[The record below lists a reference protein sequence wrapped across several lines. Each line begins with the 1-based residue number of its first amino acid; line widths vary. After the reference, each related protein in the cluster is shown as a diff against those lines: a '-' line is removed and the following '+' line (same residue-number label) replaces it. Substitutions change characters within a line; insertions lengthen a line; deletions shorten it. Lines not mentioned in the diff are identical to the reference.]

1 MSLELDTRQRAM
13 LHEMGIVTYSIDVV
27 IDNNAIEKIAPQ
39 AINTTATGQKYIHN
53 LQNSPVTA
61 SASVTVAKAA
71 TTSTP
76 TPAQTPQQQSK
87 PAQQAPAAPA
97 VLPEMPAGLQSM
109 DWPALQQ
116 AASTCQSCHLCSS
129 RKQGVFGIA
138 ASSSDN
144 NWLVVGDPPSEAD
157 ELQSLPFT
165 GEAADLLAKMLKA
178 IQLDMG
184 TQVTLTSAAKC
195 RSSGKSTGV
204 NELLQCSHYLRRQIA
219 LKQPKM
225 ILAMGRY
232 AAQALLQQAAP
243 EPLGKLR
250 GVVHRVEIEGQS
262 YPVIVTYT
270 PQLLLKTPADKA
282 KAWADL
288 QLAKQSV

>member
-1 MSLELDTRQRAM
+1 
-13 LHEMGIVTYSIDVV
+13 
-27 IDNNAIEKIAPQ
+27 
-39 AINTTATGQKYIHN
+39 
-53 LQNSPVTA
+53 
-61 SASVTVAKAA
+61 
-71 TTSTP
+71 
-76 TPAQTPQQQSK
+76 
-87 PAQQAPAAPA
+87 
-97 VLPEMPAGLQSM
+97 MPAGLQSM

-219 LKQPKM
+219 LTQPKM

-232 AAQALLQQAAP
+232 AAQALLQQDAP

-250 GVVHRVEIEGQS
+250 GVVHRVEIDGQS

>member
-13 LHEMGIVTYSIDVV
+13 LQEMGIVTYSIDAV
-27 IDNNAIEKIAPQ
+27 IDNNTIEKIAPQ
-39 AINTTATGQKYIHN
+39 AINTPSTGQKVINN
-53 LQNSPVTA
+53 LQNSPATA
-61 SASVTVAKAA
+61 SAPVTVAKEA

-76 TPAQTPQQQSK
+76 TPAQAQQQSK

-97 VLPEMPAGLQSM
+97 VLTEMPAGLQSM

-116 AASTCQSCHLCSS
+116 AASTCQSCHLCIS
-129 RKQGVFGIA
+129 RKQAVFGIA

-157 ELQSLPFT
+157 ELQNLPFT

-184 TQVTLTSAAKC
+184 TQVTLTNAAKC

-219 LKQPKM
+219 LMQPKM

-232 AAQALLQQAAP
+232 AAQALLQQDAP
-243 EPLGKLR
+243 QPMSKLR
-250 GVVHRVEIEGQS
+250 GMVHRVEIDGQS

>member
-13 LHEMGIVTYSIDVV
+13 LQEMGIVTY
-27 IDNNAIEKIAPQ
+27 AIEKIAPQ
-39 AINTTATGQKYIHN
+39 AINTPATGQKDISN
-53 LQNSPVTA
+53 LQNSPATA
-61 SASVTVAKAA
+61 TATVTVAKSA

-76 TPAQTPQQQSK
+76 TPAQAQQLSK
-87 PAQQAPAAPA
+87 PAQQTPSAPA

-129 RKQGVFGIA
+129 RKQAVFGIA
-138 ASSSDN
+138 ASSNDN

-157 ELQSLPFT
+157 ELQNLPFT
-165 GEAADLLAKMLKA
+165 GESADLLAKMLKA

-184 TQVTLTSAAKC
+184 TQVTLTNAAKC

-219 LKQPKM
+219 LTQPKM

-232 AAQALLQQAAP
+232 AAQALLQQSAP

-250 GVVHRVEIEGQS
+250 GVVHRVEIDGQS

>member
-1 MSLELDTRQRAM
+1 M
-13 LHEMGIVTYSIDVV
+13 
-27 IDNNAIEKIAPQ
+27 
-39 AINTTATGQKYIHN
+39 
-53 LQNSPVTA
+53 
-61 SASVTVAKAA
+61 
-71 TTSTP
+71 P
-76 TPAQTPQQQSK
+76 T
-87 PAQQAPAAPA
+87 
-97 VLPEMPAGLQSM
+97 GLQSM

-116 AASTCQSCHLCSS
+116 AASTCQSCHLCTS
-129 RKQGVFGIA
+129 RKQAVFGIA
-138 ASSSDN
+138 ASSNDN

-157 ELQSLPFT
+157 ELQNLPFT

-184 TQVTLTSAAKC
+184 TQVTLTNAAKC

-204 NELLQCSHYLRRQIA
+204 NELLQCSHYLHRQIA
-219 LKQPKM
+219 LTRPKI

-232 AAQALLQQAAP
+232 AAQALLQQDAP
-243 EPLGKLR
+243 QPMSKLR
-250 GVVHRVEIEGQS
+250 GMVHRVEIDGQS

>member
-13 LHEMGIVTYSIDVV
+13 LQEMGIVTYSIDAV
-27 IDNNAIEKIAPQ
+27 IDNNTIEKRAPQ
-39 AINTTATGQKYIHN
+39 AINTPSTGQKVINN
-53 LQNSPVTA
+53 LQNSPATA
-61 SASVTVAKAA
+61 SAPVTVAKEA

-76 TPAQTPQQQSK
+76 TPAQAQQQSK

-97 VLPEMPAGLQSM
+97 VLTEMPAGLQSM

-116 AASTCQSCHLCSS
+116 AASTCQSCHLCIS
-129 RKQGVFGIA
+129 RKQAVFGIA

-157 ELQSLPFT
+157 ELQDLPFT

-204 NELLQCSHYLRRQIA
+204 NELLQCSHYLRRQIT
-219 LKQPKM
+219 LTQPKM

-232 AAQALLQQAAP
+232 AAQALLQQSAP

-250 GVVHRVEIEGQS
+250 GVVHRVEIDGQS

>member
-1 MSLELDTRQRAM
+1 
-13 LHEMGIVTYSIDVV
+13 
-27 IDNNAIEKIAPQ
+27 
-39 AINTTATGQKYIHN
+39 
-53 LQNSPVTA
+53 
-61 SASVTVAKAA
+61 
-71 TTSTP
+71 
-76 TPAQTPQQQSK
+76 
-87 PAQQAPAAPA
+87 
-97 VLPEMPAGLQSM
+97 MPAGLQSM
-109 DWPALQQ
+109 DWPALQEA
-116 AASTCQSCHLCSS
+116 AASCQSCHLCTS
-129 RKQGVFGIA
+129 RKQAVFGIA

-157 ELQSLPFT
+157 ELQNLPFT

-219 LKQPKM
+219 LTQPKM

-232 AAQALLQQAAP
+232 AAQALLQQDAP

-250 GVVHRVEIEGQS
+250 GVVHRVEIDGQS

>member
-13 LHEMGIVTYSIDVV
+13 LQEMGIITY
-27 IDNNAIEKIAPQ
+27 AIEKIAPQ
-39 AINTTATGQKYIHN
+39 AINTPATGQKNIN
-53 LQNSPVTA
+53 NSQNSPATATAPVTF
-61 SASVTVAKAA
+61 AKAA

-87 PAQQAPAAPA
+87 PAQQTPAAPA
-97 VLPEMPAGLQSM
+97 VLPEMPAGLQRM
-109 DWPALQQ
+109 DWPALEHA
-116 AASTCQSCHLCSS
+116 AASCQSCHLCSS
-129 RKQGVFGIA
+129 RKQAVFGIA
-138 ASSSDN
+138 ASSRDN

-157 ELQSLPFT
+157 ELQNLPFT
-165 GEAADLLAKMLKA
+165 GEAADLLSKMLKA

-184 TQVTLTSAAKC
+184 TQVTLTNAAKC

-219 LKQPKM
+219 LTQPKM
-225 ILAMGRY
+225 ILAMGRN
-232 AAQALLQQAAP
+232 AAQALLQQDAP

-250 GVVHRVEIEGQS
+250 GMVHHVEIEGQS

-288 QLAKQSV
+288 QMAKQSV

>member
-13 LHEMGIVTYSIDVV
+13 LQEMGIVTY
-27 IDNNAIEKIAPQ
+27 AIKKIAIQ
-39 AINTTATGQKYIHN
+39 AISTLATGQKDINN
-53 LQNSPVTA
+53 LQNSPATA
-61 SASVTVAKAA
+61 TATVTVAKSA

-76 TPAQTPQQQSK
+76 PPAQTPQQSSK
-87 PAQQAPAAPA
+87 PAPQTTTAPEE
-97 VLPEMPAGLQSM
+97 LPEMPVGLQSM
-109 DWPALQQ
+109 DWPELQQ
-116 AASTCQSCHLCSS
+116 AASTCQSCHLCTS
-129 RKQGVFGIA
+129 RKQAVFGTAANVA

-157 ELQSLPFT
+157 ELQNLPFT

-184 TQVTLTSAAKC
+184 TQVTLTNAAKC
-195 RSSGKSTGV
+195 RSSCKSTGV
-204 NELLQCSHYLRRQIA
+204 NELLQCSHFLRRQIA
-219 LKQPKM
+219 LTQPKM

-232 AAQALLQQAAP
+232 AAQALLQQDAP
-243 EPLGKLR
+243 QPMSKLR
-250 GVVHRVEIEGQS
+250 GMVHRVEIEGQS

-288 QLAKQSV
+288 QLASKL

>member
-13 LHEMGIVTYSIDVV
+13 LQEMGIVTYSIDVV
-27 IDNNAIEKIAPQ
+27 IDNNAIKKIAYQ
-39 AINTTATGQKYIHN
+39 AINTPATGQKSIN
-53 LQNSPVTA
+53 NSQNSPATA
-61 SASVTVAKAA
+61 SAPVTAAKAA

-76 TPAQTPQQQSK
+76 TPAQAQQQPK
-87 PAQQAPAAPA
+87 PAQQTQAAPA

-116 AASTCQSCHLCSS
+116 AAASCHSCHLCTS
-129 RKQGVFGIA
+129 RKQAVFGIA

-157 ELQSLPFT
+157 ELQNLPFT

-219 LKQPKM
+219 LTQPKM

-232 AAQALLQQAAP
+232 AAQALLQQSAP

-250 GVVHRVEIEGQS
+250 GVVHRVEIDGQS

>member
-13 LHEMGIVTYSIDVV
+13 LHEMGIVTY
-27 IDNNAIEKIAPQ
+27 AIEKVATQ
-39 AINTTATGQKYIHN
+39 AINTPATGQKAIN
-53 LQNSPVTA
+53 NSQNSPATA
-61 SASVTVAKAA
+61 TAPVTVAKAA

-76 TPAQTPQQQSK
+76 TPTPAQTPQQQPK
-87 PAQQAPAAPA
+87 PAPQTPAAPA
-97 VLPEMPAGLQSM
+97 VLPEMPVGLQSM

-116 AASTCQSCHLCSS
+116 AAASCQSCNLCSNS
-129 RKQGVFGIA
+129 KQAVFGIA

-144 NWLVVGDPPSEAD
+144 NWLVVGDPPSEND
-157 ELQSLPFT
+157 ELQNLPFT
-165 GEAADLLAKMLKA
+165 SEAADLLAKMLKA

-219 LKQPKM
+219 LTQPKM

-232 AAQALLQQAAP
+232 AAQALLQQDAP

-250 GVVHRVEIEGQS
+250 GVVHRVEIDGQS

>member
-13 LHEMGIVTYSIDVV
+13 LKEMGIVTY
-27 IDNNAIEKIAPQ
+27 AIEKIAPQ
-39 AINTTATGQKYIHN
+39 AINTPATGQKDISN
-53 LQNSPVTA
+53 LQNSPATA
-61 SASVTVAKAA
+61 TATVTVAKSA

-76 TPAQTPQQQSK
+76 TPAQAQQQSK
-87 PAQQAPAAPA
+87 PAQQTPAAPA

-116 AASTCQSCHLCSS
+116 AAASCQSCHLCTS
-129 RKQGVFGIA
+129 RKQAVFGIA

-144 NWLVVGDPPSEAD
+144 TWLVVGDPPSEAD
-157 ELQSLPFT
+157 ELQNLPFT
-165 GEAADLLAKMLKA
+165 GESADLLAKMLKA

-184 TQVTLTSAAKC
+184 MQVTLTSAAKC

-219 LKQPKM
+219 LMQPKM

-232 AAQALLQQAAP
+232 AAQALLQQSAP

-250 GVVHRVEIEGQS
+250 GMVHRVEIEGQS

-288 QLAKQSV
+288 QLAKQSVE

>member
-13 LHEMGIVTYSIDVV
+13 LQEMGIVTYSIDAV
-27 IDNNAIEKIAPQ
+27 IDNNTIEKIAPQ
-39 AINTTATGQKYIHN
+39 AINTPSTGQKVINN
-53 LQNSPVTA
+53 LQNSPATA
-61 SASVTVAKAA
+61 SAPVTVAKEA

-76 TPAQTPQQQSK
+76 TPAQAQQQSK

-97 VLPEMPAGLQSM
+97 VLTEMPAGLQSM

-116 AASTCQSCHLCSS
+116 AASTCQSCHLCIS
-129 RKQGVFGIA
+129 RKQAVFGIA

-157 ELQSLPFT
+157 ELQDLPFT

-219 LKQPKM
+219 LMQPKM

-232 AAQALLQQAAP
+232 AAQALLQQSAP

-250 GVVHRVEIEGQS
+250 GVVHRVEIDGQS

>member
-13 LHEMGIVTYSIDVV
+13 LQEMGIITY
-27 IDNNAIEKIAPQ
+27 AIEKIAPQ
-39 AINTTATGQKYIHN
+39 AINTPATGQKNIN
-53 LQNSPVTA
+53 NSQNSPATATAPVTF
-61 SASVTVAKAA
+61 AKAA

-87 PAQQAPAAPA
+87 PAQQTPAAPA
-97 VLPEMPAGLQSM
+97 VLPEMPAGLQRM
-109 DWPALQQ
+109 DWPALEHA
-116 AASTCQSCHLCSS
+116 AASCQSCHLCSS
-129 RKQGVFGIA
+129 RKQAVFGIA
-138 ASSSDN
+138 ASSRDN

-157 ELQSLPFT
+157 ELQNLPFT
-165 GEAADLLAKMLKA
+165 GEAADLLSKMLKA

-184 TQVTLTSAAKC
+184 TQVTLTNAAKC

-219 LKQPKM
+219 LTQPKM

-232 AAQALLQQAAP
+232 AAQALLQQDAP

-250 GVVHRVEIEGQS
+250 GMVHHVEIEGQS

-288 QLAKQSV
+288 QMAKQSV

>member
-1 MSLELDTRQRAM
+1 M
-13 LHEMGIVTYSIDVV
+13 
-27 IDNNAIEKIAPQ
+27 
-39 AINTTATGQKYIHN
+39 
-53 LQNSPVTA
+53 
-61 SASVTVAKAA
+61 
-71 TTSTP
+71 
-76 TPAQTPQQQSK
+76 
-87 PAQQAPAAPA
+87 
-97 VLPEMPAGLQSM
+97 
-109 DWPALQQ
+109 
-116 AASTCQSCHLCSS
+116 
-129 RKQGVFGIA
+129 
-138 ASSSDN
+138 
-144 NWLVVGDPPSEAD
+144 VGDPPSEAD
-157 ELQSLPFT
+157 ELQNLPFT

-184 TQVTLTSAAKC
+184 TQVTLTNAAKC

-219 LKQPKM
+219 LTQPKM

-232 AAQALLQQAAP
+232 AAQALLQQDAP
-243 EPLGKLR
+243 QPMSKLR
-250 GVVHRVEIEGQS
+250 GMVHRVEIDGQS

>member
-13 LHEMGIVTYSIDVV
+13 LQEMGIVTFSIDAV

-39 AINTTATGQKYIHN
+39 AINTPDTGQKTINN
-53 LQNSPVTA
+53 LQNSPATA
-61 SASVTVAKAA
+61 SAPVTVAKAV

-87 PAQQAPAAPA
+87 PAQNPPAAPA
-97 VLPEMPAGLQSM
+97 VLAEMPAGLQSM

-116 AASTCQSCHLCSS
+116 AAASCQSCHLCSS
-129 RKQGVFGIA
+129 RKQAVFGIA
-138 ASSSDN
+138 ASSNDN

-157 ELQSLPFT
+157 ELQNLPFT

-219 LKQPKM
+219 LTQPKM
-225 ILAMGRY
+225 ILAMGRLCCASF
-232 AAQALLQQAAP
+232 AAASRTRALGQAARH
-243 EPLGKLR
+243 GASR
-250 GVVHRVEIEGQS
+250 
-262 YPVIVTYT
+262 
-270 PQLLLKTPADKA
+270 
-282 KAWADL
+282 
-288 QLAKQSV
+288 